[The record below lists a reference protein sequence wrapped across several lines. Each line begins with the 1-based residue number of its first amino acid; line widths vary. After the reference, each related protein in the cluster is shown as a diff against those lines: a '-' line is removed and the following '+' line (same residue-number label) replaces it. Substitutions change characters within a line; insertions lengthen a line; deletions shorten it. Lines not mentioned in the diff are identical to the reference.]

1 MESHNFWKT
10 QPIQDTSN
18 KIKINESSDVTLLND
33 NMFPENPYPLLD
45 NFIWYTLD
53 SQNQNDLSD
62 LQLFL
67 YENYNDNG
75 DNFGLYYN
83 KDLLSWYM
91 NKPNVFKDMFF
102 CVKYNNKI
110 VGSILVVPI
119 SVSIFDKISIVFET
133 SFLCINKK
141 IRHKNLASI
150 MIKEALRRMYYN
162 KHSYGYYTT
171 HLKLPN
177 SLTSAKFFHRPINVK
192 KLFDINFLPKS
203 NGISISSYEKIYKTN
218 KKLKLNMRKIKE
230 SDLEIC
236 YNKLNEFNKKFKIHQ
251 IFTLEEFKHKYF
263 YSNKIIDSYVVETNN
278 NITDF
283 ISVCYINSRVFNNS
297 KYSDYSIA
305 QIYNYF
311 YENLLTDLVDDLL
324 YFMKENNI
332 DVVNCINQMD
342 NQIFTDKLNFKEG
355 TGELHFY
362 FWNKICP
369 SVTAKDI
376 SIITI

>member
-1 MESHNFWKT
+1 MENHNFWKS
-10 QPIQDTSN
+10 QPIQNTLN
-18 KIKINESSDVTLLND
+18 KIKINESSDVTTLND
-33 NMFPENPYPLLD
+33 DMFPKDPYKLLD
-45 NFIWYTLD
+45 NYMWYTLNPE
-53 SQNQNDLSD
+53 NQDDLSD

-75 DNFGLYYN
+75 DNFGLSYS
-83 KDLLSWYM
+83 KDLLYWFM

-119 SVSIFDKISIVFET
+119 TVSIFDKISTVFET

-150 MIKEALRRMYYN
+150 LIKEALRRMYHN
-162 KHSYGYYTT
+162 GHSYGYYTT

-177 SLTSAKFFHRPINVK
+177 SLTSTKFYHKPINVK
-192 KLFDINFLPKS
+192 KLFDIKFLPKS
-203 NGISISSYEKIYKTN
+203 NNISFSSYEKIYKIN
-218 KKLKLNMRKIKE
+218 DKLKSNMRKMKE

-236 YNKLNEFNKKFKIHQ
+236 CNKLNEFNKKFKIYQ

-263 YSNKIIDSYVVETNN
+263 YSDKIVDSYIVEKNN
-278 NITDF
+278 IITDF
-283 ISVCYINSRVFNNS
+283 ISVCYIKSRVFNND
-297 KYSDYSIA
+297 KYTEYSIG

-311 YENLLTDLVDDLL
+311 YENSLIDLISDVS

-332 DVVNCINQMD
+332 DVLNCLNQMD
-342 NQIFTDKLNFKEG
+342 NHLFIDKLNFKEG

-369 SVTAKDI
+369 QITSKDI